1 MIGNNCMS
9 AFLQCLIVRFYRGSQ
24 WGSRFAGFNVSRGVI
39 DHAFGIE
46 GFNSQIPVSFFKQKR
61 LKYTSKSRAVRDS
74 LLMSERTHD
83 ATERIN
89 GSLESFYQKIFP
101 LNIAPVEQWLVH
113 LPFKEVISVQ
123 IRSGVPS

>member
-1 MIGNNCMS
+1 MIGNNCTS

-46 GFNSQIPVSFFKQKR
+46 GFNSQIPISFFKQKR

-74 LLMSERTHD
+74 LLMSESTRDT
-83 ATERIN
+83 AEQLN
-89 GSLESFYQKIFP
+89 GRVGAFYKKIF
-101 LNIAPVEQWLVH
+101 
-113 LPFKEVISVQ
+113 
-123 IRSGVPS
+123 